1 MKLCMIGVR
10 GHNGYVLD
18 GLPLM
23 PQVRVVGL
31 SAGTGEDSVDPLAT
45 WCAEHGHTPEVFDDY
60 RAMLDACEPDVV
72 SVCGPFERH
81 VEMCVAAFQRG
92 IHVFCE
98 KPVAITLAG
107 LDELRAAYT
116 EAVEQHV
123 PRLHFA
129 AMMGLRY
136 DPAFY
141 AAWRAVRAGRIGTV
155 RLINTRKSYKL
166 GERDAY
172 YCSRETYGGTIP
184 WVGSHA
190 LDWIAWFGAQP
201 FRRVYA
207 AHSTAHNRGH
217 GDLEVS
223 ALCQV
228 TLADEI
234 FASASI
240 DYLRPGSAPT
250 HGDDRVRGVGTEG
263 VIEVAQGAVSL
274 INGEAE
280 GVQHLTP
287 HCDRQIFRD
296 FVVRVTEGR
305 PALIGPEDA
314 FAVTRACLLARQS
327 ADEGRVIDF

>member
-1 MKLCMIGVR
+1 
-10 GHNGYVLD
+10 
-18 GLPLM
+18 
-23 PQVRVVGL
+23 
-31 SAGTGEDSVDPLAT
+31 
-45 WCAEHGHTPEVFDDY
+45 
-60 RAMLDACEPDVV
+60 
-72 SVCGPFERH
+72 
-81 VEMCVAAFQRG
+81 
-92 IHVFCE
+92 
-98 KPVAITLAG
+98 
-107 LDELRAAYT
+107 
-116 EAVEQHV
+116 
-123 PRLHFA
+123 
-129 AMMGLRY
+129 
-136 DPAFY
+136 
-141 AAWRAVRAGRIGTV
+141 
-155 RLINTRKSYKL
+155 
-166 GERDAY
+166 
-172 YCSRETYGGTIP
+172 
-184 WVGSHA
+184 
-190 LDWIAWFGAQP
+190 
-201 FRRVYA
+201 VYA

-263 VIEVAQGAVSL
+263 VIEVAQGAVTL